1 MNMNMNNTSTRRL
14 TCLIMLVFCS
24 SQTNAQ
30 DDFYYP
36 ADPDWRFRLNF
47 GFGLWESQEDLSAVG
62 PGEFDAGPIVIEIG
76 VDRRVAKWGRSDVY
90 IGLDA
95 GLLTTESDLPGQYT
109 SPTSDASYV
118 TPSIAVY
125 IGDFDATR
133 FNVRAGVGHYRVEFG
148 EIIDLTTFNRSF
160 SESAFGSFVGAGIDF
175 PLGAGNG
182 LHSITLATR
191 VHFVD
196 FGDVTQLGP
205 TPGRLEGPIWNV
217 QLGWGWRF

>member
-1 MNMNMNNTSTRRL
+1 MNMNSAPTRRL
-14 TCLIMLVFCS
+14 LWLIILVVCS
-24 SQTNAQ
+24 SQASAQ

-36 ADPDWRFRLNF
+36 ANPDWRFRFNF
-47 GFGLWESQEDLSAVG
+47 GFGIWESQEDLSAIG
-62 PGEFDAGPIVIEIG
+62 PGEFDTGPFVIEIG
-76 VDRRVAKWGRSDVY
+76 VDKRVAKWGKSDVY

-109 SPTSDASYV
+109 SPTSNATYV
-118 TPSIAVY
+118 TPSIAIY
-125 IGDFDATR
+125 MGDIDTTR
-133 FNVRAGVGHYRVEFG
+133 FNVRAGVGHYSVEFG

-160 SESAFGSFVGAGIDF
+160 SESAFGTFVGAGIDF
-175 PLGAGNG
+175 PLESGSG
-182 LHSITLATR
+182 LNSITLDTR

-217 QLGWGWRF
+217 QLGWGRRF